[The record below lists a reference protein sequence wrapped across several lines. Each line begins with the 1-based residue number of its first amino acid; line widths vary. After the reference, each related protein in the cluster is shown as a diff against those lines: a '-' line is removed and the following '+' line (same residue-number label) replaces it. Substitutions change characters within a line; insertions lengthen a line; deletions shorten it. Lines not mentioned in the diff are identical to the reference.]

1 MYPEYIK
8 ILKNQKEKGRYLA
21 EIKERMNMHSTKKKY
36 IESQINVWNKY
47 KKNIEINEYQVTAS

>member
-36 IESQINVWNKY
+36 IESKINV
-47 KKNIEINEYQVTAS
+47 